1 MFGLLGRS
9 MEDVTRD
16 TIDVSPD
23 DFLVLNRELGP
34 VLASFIFF
42 RRVCH
47 SSSHPREDL
56 RELRKQITQVLLN
69 PGSIVRFR
77 FRELANHGTIGLE
90 GVRVDQGKSPFRKL
104 PSLHAR
110 ETEVKEE
117 RRHIRLADPYFVGQL
132 SDRLVNPFRK
142 PN

>member
-104 PSLHAR
+104 PYLHAR
-110 ETEVKEE
+110 ETDGTTE
-117 RRHIRLADPYFVGQL
+117 RRPISRANHELGGSL
-132 SDRLVNPFRK
+132 
-142 PN
+142 